1 MRTRVLGRTG
11 LRVSEISLGGLFFG
25 KLANGRDTERTVR
38 RAAELGV
45 DLIDTAPAYSGSEE
59 ELGRALA
66 GGLRR
71 KFTLVTKWWPYLG
84 SGPGIRQNPRELRN
98 AVEGSLR
105 RLRTDIID
113 VFLFHSLTF
122 ERDVTDVLHGPLRG
136 ELERLKRAGKI
147 RFTGL
152 SNSGDY
158 DTEDDRLR
166 EAVRSG
172 FFDVVMPEFN
182 LFKQRAVR
190 GALADYA
197 RGNAGV
203 ISIMPL
209 GQAAWG
215 YGLRD
220 REYLKNSLK
229 TLREKGKLP
238 EDHPA
243 KDDTALD
250 FLLDEG
256 SSTIAAA
263 ALRFCLSFPEVST
276 VCCGTNDPAHLEEN
290 IRTASAGPYDADR
303 LNRAISLFGAL

>member
-1 MRTRVLGRTG
+1 MRTRILGRTG
-11 LRVSEISLGGLFFG
+11 IPVSEISLGGLFFG
-25 KLANGRDTERTVR
+25 KLANGRDTEATVR
-38 RAAELGV
+38 RAAELGIN
-45 DLIDTAPAYSGSEE
+45 LIDTAPAYSGSEE

-71 KFTLVTKWWPYLG
+71 KFTLVTKWWPFLG
-84 SGPGIRQNPRELRN
+84 GGPGIRQNPTELRRS
-98 AVEGSLR
+98 VETSLR
-105 RLRTDIID
+105 RLRTDVID

-122 ERDVTDVLHGPLRG
+122 ERDISDVLNGPLRG
-136 ELERLKRAGKI
+136 EMERLKKRGLI

-172 FFDVVMPEFN
+172 YFDVVMPEFN

-190 GALADYA
+190 NALPEYGRA
-197 RGNAGV
+197 NAGV
-203 ISIMPL
+203 LSIMPL

-220 REYLKNSLK
+220 RQYLKDSLK
-229 TLREKGKLP
+229 TLREKKKLP
-238 EDHPA
+238 DDHPA
-243 KDDTALD
+243 TDETALD
-250 FLLDEG
+250 DLLDAG
-256 SSTIAAA
+256 SPTIAAA
-263 ALRFCLSFPEVST
+263 ALRFCLSFPEVSS

-290 IRTASAGPYDADR
+290 VRTAAAGPFDAARLDR
-303 LNRAISLFGAL
+303 MIRLFGAL